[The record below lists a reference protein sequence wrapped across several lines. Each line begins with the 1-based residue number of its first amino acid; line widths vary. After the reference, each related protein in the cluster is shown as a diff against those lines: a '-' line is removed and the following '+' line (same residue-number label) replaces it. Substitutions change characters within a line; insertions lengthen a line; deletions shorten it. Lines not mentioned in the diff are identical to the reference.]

1 MRKRVRS
8 GLSTVKTQ
16 LILAMILLAAIGT
29 SPLSAK
35 EEYWKDF
42 FYMIDGNSFDKAPL
56 FYHPMT
62 QREAE
67 SMGSYTVVYLDDR
80 GILTEALTFQSKEP
94 LYYYYYLYDDDYHP
108 LVRISYYFQR
118 SDKAVRNSLVYF
130 YYSEGRLFASSYYEY
145 SLLIPGEKN
154 RTFSKIY
161 DEERKGHMIN
171 EMELQRDAGLL
182 ALMEET
188 ERRVDGAMEGFQGG
202 DLFRSKLVK

>member
-8 GLSTVKTQ
+8 GPTTVNTQ
-16 LILAMILLAAIGT
+16 LILAVILLAAIGT
-29 SPLSAK
+29 SPLFAK

-67 SMGSYTVVYLDDR
+67 SMGSYTVVYLDER
-80 GILTEALTFQSKEP
+80 GILTEALTFQSREP
-94 LYYYYYLYDDDYHP
+94 LYYYYYLYDDNYHP

-118 SDKAVRNSLVYF
+118 SDKAVRSSLVYF

-145 SLLIPGEKN
+145 SLLFPGEKN

-161 DEERKGHMIN
+161 DEERKGRMLS
-171 EMELQRDAGLL
+171 EMELQRDSRLL
-182 ALMEET
+182 ALMEAT
-188 ERRVDGAMEGFQGG
+188 ELRVDGAMEGFQGG
-202 DLFRSKLVK
+202 DLFRSKLAK